1 MVESGKNLEQGLDSL
16 RIHQSHR
23 RSSKGASR
31 WTTRWIL
38 AGIVLVLAVSAAVTA
53 ARFAR
58 QEIEVEVFRVVAG
71 GESES
76 QGPAVVLNASGYI
89 VAHRKIQLTAKVVGK
104 VAWIGVEKGDLVREG
119 QVLVRL
125 EDAEYQAQAQQAE
138 GQLASLLAQLSELES
153 GSRPEEIARAN
164 ANLARGQ
171 ADLKNARNNLDRV
184 RRLFEEEVLPRQD
197 LDNAQARFEA
207 ETARVESLAKEADL
221 VRLGPRE
228 EQIEAMRGRVKQA
241 RGQLALHRTFLDST
255 VIRAPITGTILE
267 KAVEQGEFVTT
278 SFVGERGA
286 KGYVVTLADLN
297 DLQVELDISQDD
309 FSRLSMNQQATLS
322 TDAFPDRSYRG
333 YIAEIAPE
341 ANRQKA
347 TVQVKVQVAD
357 PDSFLRP
364 EMNAQVAF
372 LAPEAPPNGDRAP
385 SGFRI
390 TVPTAS
396 VRDREGRKS
405 VLVVL
410 QGRAS
415 ERPVRIG
422 DLTAEGIAVTE
433 GLIGGEDIVVN
444 PPGNLQDGD
453 RVRRVGN

>member
-1 MVESGKNLEQGLDSL
+1 MVESGKNLEQELDSL
-16 RIHQSHR
+16 RIHKSHR
-23 RSSKGASR
+23 RSSKGPSR
-31 WTTRWIL
+31 WTSRWIL
-38 AGIVLVLAVSAAVTA
+38 AGIVLLVAVSAAVTA

-71 GESES
+71 GEPGS
-76 QGPAVVLNASGYI
+76 QGPPVVLNASGYI

-104 VAWIGVEKGDLVREG
+104 VAWIGVEKGDLVQEG

-125 EDAEYQAQAQQAE
+125 EDAEYRAQAQQAE
-138 GQLASLLAQLSELES
+138 GQLASLLAQLSELEA

-164 ANLARGQ
+164 ANLARAQ
-171 ADLKNARNNLDRV
+171 ADLKNARINLDRV
-184 RRLFEEEVLPRQD
+184 RKLFEEEVLPRQD
-197 LDNAQARFEA
+197 LDNAQSRFEA
-207 ETARVESLAKEADL
+207 EAARVESLAKEADL

-228 EQIEAMRGRVKQA
+228 EQIESMRGRVKQA
-241 RGQLALHRTFLDST
+241 RGQLALRRTFLDST

-278 SFVGERGA
+278 SFVGDRGA

-309 FSRLSMNQQATLS
+309 FSRLSMDQQATLR
-322 TDAFPDRSYRG
+322 TDAFPDRAYRG

-372 LAPEAPPNGDRAP
+372 LAPEEPSNGDRAP
-385 SGFRI
+385 SGSRI
-390 TVPTAS
+390 TVPTGS
-396 VRDREGRKS
+396 IRDRQGRKS

-422 DLTAEGIAVTE
+422 DPTAEGVIVTE

-444 PPGNLQDGD
+444 PPANLEDGD
-453 RVRRVGN
+453 RVRGAGN